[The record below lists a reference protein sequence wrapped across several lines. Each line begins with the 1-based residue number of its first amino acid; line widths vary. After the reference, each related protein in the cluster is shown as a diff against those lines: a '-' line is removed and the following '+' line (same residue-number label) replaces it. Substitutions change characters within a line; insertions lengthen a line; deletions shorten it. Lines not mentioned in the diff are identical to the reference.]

1 MYRLYGLLAVAGLLA
16 VVAALSVVAR
26 ASTLRV
32 PSDQELI
39 AACSS
44 WLRLH
49 GSPAQLLVLAL
60 GSLGLAVIARGAGSA
75 WRAHRAARRFARRLR
90 LCGELAGPPRARLV
104 DREVPQA
111 FCAGLL
117 RPRIYVST
125 GAVDRLSD
133 AELQAVLAHEAHH
146 AARRD
151 PLRLLVA
158 QVLSDALF
166 FIPAMGRLRRRYAAL
181 AELAADEAALG
192 VIGATQ
198 PLASAMLTFG
208 ELHAALVVGVSEER
222 IDHLSGEPPR
232 WELPV
237 SLLLSAI
244 VTLAAIGALI
254 LAAAQAIRPAEISAP
269 ALLMQSCG
277 PLMLLVAGL
286 AAVRLWRFAAAR

>member
-1 MYRLYGLLAVAGLLA
+1 MYRLHGLLATAGFVVA
-16 VVAALSVVAR
+16 VAALVVAAR
-26 ASTLRV
+26 ASTLHA

-49 GSPAQLLVLAL
+49 GSPAQLLVLVLSA
-60 GSLGLAVIARGAGSA
+60 LGLAVISRGIGSA
-75 WRAHRAARRFARRLR
+75 WRAHRSARRFVRQLR
-90 LCGELAGPPRARLV
+90 ICGELAGPPRARLV
-104 DREVPQA
+104 EWEAPQA

-117 RPRIYVST
+117 RPRVYVST
-125 GAVDRLSD
+125 GAVDLLSD

-158 QVLSDALF
+158 HVLSDALF
-166 FIPAMGRLRRRYAAL
+166 FLPAMGRLRRRYAAL

-192 VIGATQ
+192 VTGARQ
-198 PLASAMLTFG
+198 PLASAMLTLG
-208 ELHAALVVGVSEER
+208 ELHAELVVGVSEER

-237 SLLLSAI
+237 SLLFGAI

-254 LAAAQAIRPAEISAP
+254 LAAAQAVRPSQISAP

-277 PLMLLVAGL
+277 PLMLIVAGL
-286 AAVRLWRFAAAR
+286 ATVGLWRFASGR